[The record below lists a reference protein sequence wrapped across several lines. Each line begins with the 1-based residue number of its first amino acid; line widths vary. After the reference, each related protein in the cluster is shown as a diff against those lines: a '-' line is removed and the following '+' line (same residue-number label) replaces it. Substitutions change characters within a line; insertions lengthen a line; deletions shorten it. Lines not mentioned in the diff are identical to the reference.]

1 MRILTSAGARAFDQR
16 AMDLGL
22 PSLVLMENAA
32 VGLAD
37 AVGEA
42 FPAVS
47 EVVLFCGPG
56 GNGGDGLALA
66 RQLAT
71 RGYRTTSYLVLGG
84 RELHGDVATQLAVVR
99 GLGLAL
105 FELASEEDLA
115 AAFLAARG
123 SELIVDALFGVG
135 LTRPLTGLEARLV
148 TGLSRL
154 GVPRLAVDL
163 PSGLAGD
170 PSTPIGPCFVA
181 DLTVT
186 FGTPKPAHVL
196 FPAAA
201 AVGRLVVADLGVP
214 PGLADEL
221 DEPGGRGYWTTA
233 DEAAALVM
241 PRALDGHKGTYGH
254 LLVVAGGPGK
264 AGAAVLAA
272 RAAVRGG
279 AGLVSVGVPAPLL
292 PVVDAGSLESMTVA
306 LAADGAGGVGPG
318 VAAEVLALAAG
329 KQAVMLGPGLGAT
342 AGDEIRT
349 AVLGLDLPLV
359 LDADGLNAFAGRLDE
374 LAARRAPTILTPH
387 PGELARLLGI
397 PTSEVAA
404 DRLAAARAAAR
415 QSGALVVA
423 KGAGTLVVTPEGDYH
438 VNSTGN
444 PGLASGGSGD
454 VLAGLLGAL
463 LAQGYEP
470 LAAAVLG
477 TFWHGL
483 AADRLAAR
491 VGGPAIP
498 AGDLAAELPAAFA
511 ALAAGEE

>member
-37 AVGEA
+37 AIGEI
-42 FPAVS
+42 FPAVR

-71 RGYRTTSYLVLGG
+71 RGYTTTSYLVFGG
-84 RELHGDVATQLAVVR
+84 REAAGDLRIQLEVAR
-99 GLGLAL
+99 GLGLEL
-105 FELASEEDLA
+105 VELAPDAEPSRALA
-115 AAFLAARG
+115 AARRSDL
-123 SELIVDALFGVG
+123 LVDALFGVG
-135 LTRPLTGLEARLV
+135 LTRPLAGLEARLV
-148 TGLSRL
+148 TALSSID
-154 GVPRLAVDL
+154 VPRLAVDL
-163 PSGLAGD
+163 PSGLSGD
-170 PSTPIGPCFVA
+170 HSTPFGPHFVA
-181 DLTVT
+181 DCTVT

-201 AVGRLVVADLGVP
+201 ATGRLVVADLGVP
-214 PGLADEL
+214 AALADEL
-221 DEPGGRGYWTTA
+221 DEPAGRGSWTTA
-233 DEAAALVM
+233 EDAASLVI
-241 PRALDGHKGTYGH
+241 PRAQDGHKGTYGH
-254 LLVVAGGPGK
+254 LLIVAGGPGK

-272 RAAVRGG
+272 RASVRGG
-279 AGLVSVGVPAPLL
+279 AGLVTVAVPAPLV
-292 PVVDAGSLESMTVA
+292 PVVEGGSLESMTVA
-306 LAADGAGGVGPG
+306 LPADAAGGFGPGAG
-318 VAAEVLALAAG
+318 AAVLALAAG
-329 KQAVMLGPGLGAT
+329 KQAVVLGPGLGTT
-342 AGDEIRT
+342 AGDEIRRL
-349 AVLGLDLPLV
+349 VVNLELPLV
-359 LDADGLNAFAGRLDE
+359 LDADGLNAFAGRLDA

-387 PGELARLLGI
+387 PGELARMLGI
-397 PTSEVAA
+397 PTNEVAL
-404 DRLAAARAAAR
+404 DRLAAARSAAR
-415 QSGALVVA
+415 KSGAFVVA
-423 KGAGTLVVTPEGDYH
+423 KGAGTLVVTPEGDFH

-477 TFWHGL
+477 VYWHGL

>member
-16 AMDLGL
+16 AMELGL

-37 AVGEA
+37 AVGEF
-42 FPAVS
+42 FPSAR

-71 RGYRTTSYLVLGG
+71 RGYGTTSFLVLGG
-84 RELHGDVATQLAVVR
+84 RELHGDVAVQLAVAR
-99 GLGLAL
+99 GLGLGL
-105 FELASEEDLA
+105 VELASEADLA
-115 AAFLAARG
+115 AAFAAARR
-123 SELIVDALFGVG
+123 SHLIVDALFGVG
-135 LTRPLTGLEARLV
+135 LTRPLAGLEAHLV
-148 TGLSRL
+148 TALANL

-170 PSTPIGPCFVA
+170 FAIPFGPHSVA
-181 DLTVT
+181 DVTVT

-196 FPAAA
+196 YPAAA

-214 PGLADEL
+214 ASLADEL
-221 DEPGGRGYWTTA
+221 EEPARPGYWTTA
-233 DEAAALVM
+233 EDVAALVI
-241 PRALDGHKGTYGH
+241 PRAADGHKGTYGH

-272 RAAVRGG
+272 RAAVRAG
-279 AGLVSVGVPAPLL
+279 AGLVTVATPAPLVPL
-292 PVVDAGSLESMTVA
+292 VDAGSLESMTAA
-306 LAADGAGGVGPG
+306 LPADAEGAFGPG
-318 VAAEVLALAAG
+318 AAAGVLSLASG
-329 KQAVMLGPGLGAT
+329 KQAVVLGPGLGA
-342 AGDEIRT
+342 AGAEIRQ
-349 AVLGLDLPLV
+349 AVRGLEVPLV
-359 LDADGLNAFAGRLDE
+359 LDADGLNAFAGRLEE
-374 LAARRAPTILTPH
+374 LAERRAPTLLTPH

-397 PTSEVAA
+397 TTSEVTR
-404 DRLAAARAAAR
+404 DRLAAARRAAAQAR
-415 QSGALVVA
+415 AWVVA
-423 KGAGTLVVTPEGDYH
+423 KGAGTLVVSPEGDYH

-454 VLAGLLGAL
+454 VLAGVLGAL

-470 LAAAVLG
+470 REAAVLG
-477 TFWHGL
+477 VFWHGL

-491 VGGPAIP
+491 IGGLAIP
-498 AGDLAAELPAAFA
+498 AGDLAAELPAAFGA
-511 ALAAGEE
+511 MVAGED